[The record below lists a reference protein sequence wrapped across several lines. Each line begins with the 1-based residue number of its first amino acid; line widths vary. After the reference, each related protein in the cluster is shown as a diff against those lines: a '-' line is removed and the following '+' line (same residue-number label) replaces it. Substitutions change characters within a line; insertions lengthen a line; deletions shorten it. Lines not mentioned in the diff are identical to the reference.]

1 MAKTESDKPKM
12 INLRELSPE
21 TASAIVEIQRSF
33 AETTASKAVVRAI
46 DRFMPLYRENQNNR
60 QVIENKNTEIKQLKE
75 THAAQLRKKEVEISE
90 LKDTIFHFFQA
101 QNALE
106 DHTKKLKKLIES

>member
-21 TASAIVEIQRSF
+21 SASAIVEIQRSF

-46 DRFMPLYRENQNNR
+46 ERFMPLYRENQSNR
-60 QVIENKNTEIKQLKE
+60 QIIDNKNLEIKQLKE
-75 THAAQLRKKEVEISE
+75 AQAAQLKKKESEITE
-90 LKDTIFHFFQA
+90 LKDTIFQYLQA
-101 QNALE
+101 KTALVN
-106 DHTKKLKKLIES
+106 HTESLKKLIEQ